1 MSSLAPKGDFIGV
14 EERVHLAAG
23 GESPFLKSH
32 VEALTRYA
40 LDKSAGLPGRW
51 RQLEVHNRARERA
64 ATLLGVSTDEVAF
77 LPSTSDGV
85 NMVAQTIDFKPGD
98 NVVVETIEFPSDI
111 YPWLLQ
117 QQHGVEVRF
126 VGTGFDVPP
135 GALEAAID
143 ARTRAVALSH
153 VSYLTGVRHDLA
165 SVAEAAHA
173 VGAIFIVDAS
183 HALGVVPV
191 EARLA
196 DFVFSCCYK
205 WQLGCTGIAVGFW
218 NRQLQPDW
226 APRMAGWMSAK
237 PLDGEGEMRRHTF
250 TPRDDAMR
258 MTLGNPSFPG
268 AYVVDNGFQYILN
281 VGIEKIEAH
290 VLELTARLREG
301 LDELGLEVL
310 TPAEPAR
317 RAGNVCIARADGKR
331 LAELLA
337 ERGVLVWEAD
347 GRVRYS
353 AHLYNDSTDVDRAI
367 EASRYALTTL
377 GA

>member
-1 MSSLAPKGDFIGV
+1 MA
-14 EERVHLAAG
+14 
-23 GESPFLKSH
+23 
-32 VEALTRYA
+32 
-40 LDKSAGLPGRW
+40 
-51 RQLEVHNRARERA
+51 VHNRARERA
-64 ATLLGVSTDEVAF
+64 AALLGVSVDEVAF

-85 NMVAQTIDFKPGD
+85 NMVAQTIAFQPGD
-98 NVVVETIEFPSDI
+98 NVVVETIEFPSDV

-153 VSYLTGVRHDLA
+153 VSYLTGVRHDLT

-191 EARLA
+191 EARVA

-226 APRMAGWMSAK
+226 APKMAGWMSAK
-237 PLDGEGEMRRHTF
+237 PLDGEGEMRRHEF

-268 AYVVDNGFQYILN
+268 AYVVDNGFQYLLN

-301 LDELGLEVL
+301 LAELGLDVL
-310 TPAEPAR
+310 TPAEPSAGPATSASPAR
-317 RAGNVCIARADGKR
+317 TAPASPTCSPSAASLSGKR
-331 LAELLA
+331 TAGCATRPTSTTTAQTWTAPSKPPATPSPPSARKLTPSISSFSASPPSPPDRLA
-337 ERGVLVWEAD
+337 
-347 GRVRYS
+347 
-353 AHLYNDSTDVDRAI
+353 
-367 EASRYALTTL
+367 
-377 GA
+377 

>member
-1 MSSLAPKGDFIGV
+1 MSSLAPKADFIGV

-23 GESPFLKSH
+23 GETPFLKSH

-40 LDKSAGLPGRW
+40 LDKSAGLPGRH
-51 RQLEVHNRARERA
+51 RQLAIHNRARERA
-64 ATLLGVSTDEVAF
+64 AALLGVSTDEVAF

-85 NMVAQTIDFKPGD
+85 NMVAQTIEFKPGD
-98 NVVVETIEFPSDI
+98 NVVVETIEFPSDV

-117 QQHGVEVRF
+117 QQNGVEVRF
-126 VGTGFDVPP
+126 VGTGFEVPP

-153 VSYLTGVRHDLA
+153 VSYLTGVRHDLK
-165 SVAEAAHA
+165 SVADAAHA

-191 EARLA
+191 EARVA

-205 WQLGCTGIAVGFW
+205 WQLACTGIAIGFW

-226 APRMAGWMSAK
+226 APKMAGWMSAR
-237 PLDGEGEMRRHTF
+237 PLDGEGEMRRHSY

-268 AYVVDNGFQYILN
+268 AYVVDNGLKYLLDI
-281 VGIEKIEAH
+281 GIEKIEAH
-290 VLELTARLREG
+290 ALDLTARLREG
-301 LDELGLEVL
+301 LSELGLEVL
-310 TPAEPAR
+310 TPAEPSR
-317 RAGNVCIARADGKR
+317 RAGNVCIARADGPR
-331 LAELLA
+331 FVAALA
-337 ERGVLVWEAD
+337 ERGVVVWEAD

-353 AHLYNDSTDVDRAI
+353 AHLYNDGEDVARAI
-367 EASRYALTTL
+367 EASRYAMSSLD
-377 GA
+377 

>member
-1 MSSLAPKGDFIGV
+1 MTSLAPKGDFIGV

-40 LDKSAGLPGRW
+40 LDKSAGLPGRH
-51 RQLEVHNRARERA
+51 RQLEIHNRARERA
-64 ATLLGVSTDEVAF
+64 AALLGVDTDEVAF

-98 NVVVETIEFPSDI
+98 NVVVETIEFPSDV

-117 QQHGVEVRF
+117 QASGVEVRF

-153 VSYLTGVRHDLA
+153 VSYLTGVRHDLK
-165 SVAEAAHA
+165 SVADAAHT

-191 EARLA
+191 EARVA

-218 NRQLQPDW
+218 NRKLQPDW
-226 APRMAGWMSAK
+226 APKMAGWMSAK
-237 PLDGEGEMRRHTF
+237 PLDGEGEMRRTSF

-281 VGIEKIEAH
+281 VGVEKIEAH

-317 RAGNVCIARADGKR
+317 RAGNVCIARADGPR
-331 LAELLA
+331 FAALLA

-353 AHLYNDSTDVDRAI
+353 VHLYNDSTDVDRAI

>member
-1 MSSLAPKGDFIGV
+1 MPPTPSARSSSWTPRTPSASSPSRPGV
-14 EERVHLAAG
+14 
-23 GESPFLKSH
+23 
-32 VEALTRYA
+32 
-40 LDKSAGLPGRW
+40 
-51 RQLEVHNRARERA
+51 
-64 ATLLGVSTDEVAF
+64 
-77 LPSTSDGV
+77 
-85 NMVAQTIDFKPGD
+85 
-98 NVVVETIEFPSDI
+98 
-111 YPWLLQ
+111 
-117 QQHGVEVRF
+117 
-126 VGTGFDVPP
+126 
-135 GALEAAID
+135 
-143 ARTRAVALSH
+143 
-153 VSYLTGVRHDLA
+153 
-165 SVAEAAHA
+165 
-173 VGAIFIVDAS
+173 
-183 HALGVVPV
+183 
-191 EARLA
+191 A

-218 NRQLQPDW
+218 NRKLQPDW
-226 APRMAGWMSAK
+226 APKMAGWMSAK
-237 PLDGEGEMRRHTF
+237 PLDGEGEMRRTSF

-268 AYVVDNGFQYILN
+268 AYVVDNGFQYLLN

-317 RAGNVCIARADGKR
+317 RAGNVCIARADGSR
-331 LAELLA
+331 FAALLA

-353 AHLYNDSTDVDRAI
+353 VHLYNDGTDVDRAI

>member
-1 MSSLAPKGDFIGV
+1 MSSLAPKSDFIGV
-14 EERVHLAAG
+14 EGRAHLAAG
-23 GESPFLKSH
+23 GETPFLKSH
-32 VEALTRYA
+32 VEALTTYA
-40 LDKSAGLPGRW
+40 HDKSDGLPGRA
-51 RQLEVHNRARERA
+51 RQLAKHQQARERA
-64 ATLLGVSTDEVAF
+64 AALLGVSVDEVAF

-85 NMVAQTIDFKPGD
+85 NMVAQTIDFKPVD
-98 NVVVETIEFPSDI
+98 NVVVETIEFPSDV

-117 QQHGVEVRF
+117 QQNGVEVRF
-126 VGTGFDVPP
+126 VGTGFEVPP

-143 ARTRAVALSH
+143 SHTRAVALSH
-153 VSYLTGVRHDLA
+153 VSYLTGVRHDLK

-173 VGAIFIVDAS
+173 VGAVFIVDAS

-191 EARLA
+191 EARHA

-205 WQLGCTGIAVGFW
+205 WQLGCTGIAIGFW

-226 APRMAGWMSAK
+226 APKVAGWMSAR
-237 PLDGEGEMRRHTF
+237 PAGGEGELRRHTYA
-250 TPRDDAMR
+250 PRDDAMR

-268 AYVVDNGFQYILN
+268 AYVVENGLGYLLD

-301 LDELGLEVL
+301 LLELGLDVL
-310 TPAEPAR
+310 TPADPAR
-317 RAGNVCIARADGKR
+317 RAGNVCIARKDGTRFAER
-331 LAELLA
+331 LAEK
-337 ERGVLVWEAD
+337 GVLVWEAD

-353 AHLYNDSTDVDRAI
+353 AHLYNDSADVEQAI
-367 EASRYALTTL
+367 EASRYALTRL

>member
-1 MSSLAPKGDFIGV
+1 MTSLAPKGDFIGV

-23 GESPFLKSH
+23 GETPFLKSH

-40 LDKSAGLPGRW
+40 LDKSAGLPGRS
-51 RQLEVHNRARERA
+51 RQMAIHNRARERA
-64 ATLLGVSTDEVAF
+64 AQILGVETDEVAF

-85 NMVAQTIDFKPGD
+85 NMVAQTIDWRAGD
-98 NVVVETIEFPSDI
+98 NVVVETIEFPSDV

-117 QQHGVEVRF
+117 REKGVEVRF

-143 ARTRAVALSH
+143 ARTRVVALSH
-153 VSYLTGVRHDLA
+153 VSYLTGVRHDLT
-165 SVAEAAHA
+165 SIGEAAHA

-191 EARLA
+191 DARQA

-218 NRQLQPDW
+218 NRQRQPDW
-226 APRMAGWMSAK
+226 APQVAGWFSAK
-237 PLDGEGEMRRHTF
+237 PAGGEGELRRHTF
-250 TPRDDAMR
+250 APRDDAMR

-268 AYVVDNGFQYILN
+268 AYVVDNGFQYLLDIG
-281 VGIEKIEAH
+281 VERIEAH

-301 LDELGLEVL
+301 LIELGLDVL
-310 TPAEPAR
+310 TPEEPAR
-317 RAGNVCIARADGKR
+317 RAGNVCIARSDGAR
-331 LAELLA
+331 FAELLG

-353 AHLYNDSTDVDRAI
+353 VHLYNDGTDVDRAL
-367 EASRYALTTL
+367 EASRQAVAML
-377 GA
+377 GT